1 MEQEIQGLKA
11 ERVQKELEQLPE
23 WQLTH
28 PDATTI
34 EWQQSFA
41 SFNRIVEVMVDIA
54 VFAERYGRTVDVTVE
69 GGALSVR
76 LGMNGLTEADLELA
90 KAISGAC

>member
-1 MEQEIQGLKA
+1 MTEEIRGLKA

-28 PDATTI
+28 RDATQI
-34 EWQQSFA
+34 EWKQMFS
-41 SFNRIVEVMVDIA
+41 SFNRIVEVLVDIA
-54 VFAERYGRTVDVTVE
+54 VFAERFGRTADISVQ
-69 GGALSVR
+69 GGSLTVR

-90 KAISGAC
+90 KAISSSC